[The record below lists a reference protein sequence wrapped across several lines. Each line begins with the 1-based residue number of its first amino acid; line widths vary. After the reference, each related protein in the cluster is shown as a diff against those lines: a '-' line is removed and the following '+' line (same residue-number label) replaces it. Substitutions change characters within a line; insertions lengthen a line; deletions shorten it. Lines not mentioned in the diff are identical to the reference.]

1 MTYTADRFS
10 GRSAVFLSKN
20 AFCGT
25 ENDENEMRITVC
37 SRFQNLHGG
46 KSIDKKRLNFNEA
59 GI

>member
-1 MTYTADRFS
+1 MS
-10 GRSAVFLSKN
+10 VSCVFLSKN

-37 SRFQNLHGG
+37 SRFQNLRGG